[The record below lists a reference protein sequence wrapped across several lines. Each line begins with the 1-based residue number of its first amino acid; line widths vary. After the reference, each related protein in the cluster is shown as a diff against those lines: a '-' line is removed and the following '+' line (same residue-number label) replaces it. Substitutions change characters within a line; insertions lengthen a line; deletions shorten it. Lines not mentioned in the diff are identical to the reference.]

1 MRIDT
6 FGTFIV
12 KRRLKCE
19 VFVNAFLEQISLK
32 AFNTNRYVAKVN
44 VSVRDYLQQIG
55 SQQSIFPILSGS
67 YNMLTEFM
75 SEKTPESNQDSGSDT
90 NSGNKNLSDKYSDV
104 MGKINE
110 TLGKVDWT
118 QMGKYGKAAGI
129 IAVVVLAQIIIK
141 VVIDTINF
149 FPIIPGLLELL
160 GVFVVGQWSWQ
171 NLRTSENRDAVLDKL
186 QNLKKTY
193 IG

>member
-1 MRIDT
+1 M
-6 FGTFIV
+6 

-75 SEKTPESNQDSGSDT
+75 SEKTPESNQDSVSDT

>member
-1 MRIDT
+1 MEIPCKP
-6 FGTFIV
+6 FYN
-12 KRRLKCE
+12 KR
-19 VFVNAFLEQISLK
+19 FVVI
-32 AFNTNRYVAKVN
+32 VN

-55 SQQSIFPILSGS
+55 SQQPIFPILSGS

-75 SEKTPESNQDSGSDT
+75 SENTPESNQDSGSDT
-90 NSGNKNLSDKYSDV
+90 NSENKNLSEKYSDV

-110 TLGKVDWT
+110 TLGNVDWT

-160 GVFVVGQWSWQ
+160 GVIVVGQWSWQ

-193 IG
+193 LG

>member
-1 MRIDT
+1 
-6 FGTFIV
+6 
-12 KRRLKCE
+12 
-19 VFVNAFLEQISLK
+19 
-32 AFNTNRYVAKVN
+32 
-44 VSVRDYLQQIG
+44 
-55 SQQSIFPILSGS
+55 
-67 YNMLTEFM
+67 MLTEFM
-75 SEKTPESNQDSGSDT
+75 SENTPESNQDSASET
-90 NSGNKNLSDKYSDV
+90 NSENKNLSDKYSDV

-129 IAVVVLAQIIIK
+129 IAVVVIAQIIIK

-160 GVFVVGQWSWQ
+160 GVIVVGQWSWQ

-186 QNLKKTY
+186 QSLKKTY
-193 IG
+193 LG